1 MEQWHQQEDGKGSSQ
16 NFTSNVKWKKSNQ
29 LPSILPEMIS
39 WTKGFLMISGKVEV
53 N

>member
-1 MEQWHQQEDGKGSSQ
+1 MEQWHQQKDGKGSSL
-16 NFTSNVKWKKSNQ
+16 NFTSNVKWNKSNQ
-29 LPSILPEMIS
+29 LPSIPPEMIF